1 MLNQLVLVGKLF
13 SFTEGGIIIETAEP
27 KAKIPVILSES
38 MLELV
43 RTNSQMEIGD
53 LIGIKGRLDVN
64 NKGQIVIN
72 CEKITFLSRRKEEE

>member
-13 SFTEGGIIIETAEP
+13 SFTEGGIIIEIAEP
-27 KAKIPVILSES
+27 KAKLPVILSES
-38 MLELV
+38 MLKLV

-72 CEKITFLSRRKEEE
+72 CEKITFLSSRKEEE

>member
-13 SFTEGGIIIETAEP
+13 SFTEGGIIVEIAEP
-27 KAKIPVILSES
+27 KAKLPVILSES
-38 MLELV
+38 MLKLV

-72 CEKITFLSRRKEEE
+72 CEKITFLSSRKEEE